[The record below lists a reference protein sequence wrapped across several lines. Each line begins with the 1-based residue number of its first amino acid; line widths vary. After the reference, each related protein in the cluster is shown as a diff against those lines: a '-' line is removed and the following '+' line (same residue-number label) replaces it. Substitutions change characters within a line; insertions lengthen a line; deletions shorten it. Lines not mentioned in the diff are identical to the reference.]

1 MSIGIN
7 TNTASLFAQNS
18 TTQSLAAQSSS
29 LQKLS
34 SGSRINSAKDDAA
47 GAAIIQ
53 QFAAQIAGSNQAVRN
68 LNDGVSLAQ
77 TTEGALSSISENTLR
92 LRELSVAAGNSTLS
106 ASDRQAL
113 QAEADQL
120 SQSNSDIVK
129 NTEFNGQA
137 VLQGGQFNFQA
148 GSNAGD
154 QLSLNNT
161 ALGGAAGLN
170 SVAGKIDLSSVAA
183 ATASLDSLDQ
193 DQQTVSSQR
202 ANLGAFQSRLDSGI
216 QNLQT
221 SSLNLSAAKSRIG
234 DTDYAAQSA
243 KLAQENIR
251 ANAGIALQVQARA
264 TSSQVL
270 SLLRN

>member
-7 TNTASLFAQNS
+7 TNPASLFAQNS
-18 TTQSLAAQSSS
+18 TTQSVSAQASS

-53 QFAAQIAGSNQAVRN
+53 QFAAQIVGSNQAVRN

-77 TTEGALSSISENTLR
+77 TAEGALSSISENTDR

-120 SQSNSDIVK
+120 SQSNADIVK
-129 NTEFNGQA
+129 NTQFNGQA

-148 GSNAGD
+148 GPNAGD
-154 QLSLNNT
+154 SVGLSNG

-170 SVAGKIDLSSVAA
+170 SVAGKVDLSSVAA
-183 ATASLDSLDQ
+183 ASASIEALDGDLA
-193 DQQTVSSQR
+193 TVSSQR

-221 SSLNLSAAKSRIG
+221 SALNLSASKSRIA
-234 DTDYAAQSA
+234 DTDYAAESA
-243 KLAQENIR
+243 KLVQENIR
-251 ANAGIALQVQARA
+251 ANAGFAMQVQARA

>member
-1 MSIGIN
+1 MLNGIN
-7 TNTASLFAQNS
+7 SNSAGLFAQNS
-18 TTQSLAAQSSS
+18 TSQAQAAQAKSLQSLST
-29 LQKLS
+29 
-34 SGSRINSAKDDAA
+34 GSRINSAKDDAA

-68 LNDGVSLAQ
+68 LNDAVSVAQ
-77 TTEGALSSISENTLR
+77 TAEGALSSISENTER
-92 LRELSVAAGNSTLS
+92 IRELAVAAGNSTLS

-120 SQSNSDIVK
+120 SQSNADITK

-148 GSNAGD
+148 GPNAGN
-154 QLSLNNT
+154 QLSFSNG
-161 ALGGAAGLN
+161 ALGGEAGLN
-170 SVAGKIDLSSVAA
+170 TAAGKIDLSSPAA
-183 ATASLDSLDQ
+183 ASAALNALDSDL
-193 DQQTVSSQR
+193 QTVSGQR
-202 ANLGAFQSRLDSGI
+202 ANLGAFQSRVESGI

-221 SSLNLSAAKSRIG
+221 SSVNLSASRSRIA

-251 ANAGIALQVQARA
+251 ANAGIAMQVQARA
-264 TSSQVL
+264 SSGQVL
-270 SLLRN
+270 SLLRA